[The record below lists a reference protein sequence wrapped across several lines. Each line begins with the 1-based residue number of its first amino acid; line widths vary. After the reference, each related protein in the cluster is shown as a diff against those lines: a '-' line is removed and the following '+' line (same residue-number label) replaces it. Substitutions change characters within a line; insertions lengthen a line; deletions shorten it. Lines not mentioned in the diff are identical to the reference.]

1 MAAILL
7 VLFIGFTAYGTSV
20 KYNINKIEANIE
32 ELDKEINSISLK
44 IIENTS
50 TQTIESKA
58 INDLGMEYPSSSQY
72 VYIGEDDQEKSK

>member
-32 ELDKEINSISLK
+32 ELDKEINNISLQ
-44 IIENTS
+44 IIANTS

-58 INDLGMEYPSSSQY
+58 INELGMEYPSASQY
-72 VYIGEDDQEKSK
+72 VYIDSDDDKEK